1 MFPFILQLIYPK
13 QCCACKE
20 ALLFGEEF
28 ICLSCLFSLPRYDF
42 RQEKSNY
49 LIEKFENHLSVHSLY
64 AFAWFVERG
73 SMQSIMHQIKY
84 KHNIA
89 LAHFMGEKFAHSLAD
104 QFHEEKFDA
113 IVPVPLHPKRK
124 RERGY
129 NQSEEI
135 AKGMAKYLDIPVW
148 NTYLKRTKYGE
159 SLVNQNRESR
169 FEQLNNSFEVT
180 GNQMH
185 NKHILLLDD
194 TLTTGATCIA
204 AGKKLLESGAG
215 KLSMACLAVVR

>member
-1 MFPFILQLIYPK
+1 MIPFILQLIYPK

-28 ICLSCLFSLPRYDF
+28 ICLTCLLALPRYDF

-49 LIEKFENHLSVHSLY
+49 LAEKFNDQLPIHSLF

-73 SMQSIMHQIKY
+73 SMQSIMHHIKY

-89 LAHFMGEKFAHSLAD
+89 LAHFMGKKFAISLTE
-104 QFHEEKFDA
+104 QLFEEKFDA

-135 AKGMAKYLDIPVW
+135 AKGMAKHLGIPVW
-148 NTYLKRTKYGE
+148 NNCLKRVKHGE

-169 FEQLNNSFEVT
+169 FEQLDDCFEVI
-180 GNQMH
+180 GNAMQSK
-185 NKHILLLDD
+185 NILLLDD

-204 AGKKLLESGAG
+204 AGKRILESGAS
-215 KLSMACLAVVR
+215 KLSIACLAVVR

>member
-20 ALLFGEEF
+20 ALVFGEEF
-28 ICLSCLFSLPRYDF
+28 ICLSCLIALPRYDF

-49 LIEKFENHLSVHSLY
+49 LVEKFNDHLPIHSLF
-64 AFAWFVERG
+64 AFAWFVEGG
-73 SMQSIMHQIKY
+73 SVQAIMHQIKY

-89 LAHFMGEKFAHSLAD
+89 LAHEMGKKFAHSIAELCLEA
-104 QFHEEKFDA
+104 KIDA
-113 IVPVPLHPKRK
+113 IVPVPLHLKRK

-135 AKGMAKYLDIPVW
+135 AKGMATYLNLPVW
-148 NTYLKRTKYGE
+148 SNYLKRTKYGE

-169 FEQLNNSFEVT
+169 FEQLNNSFEVAGT
-180 GNQMH
+180 HFQS
-185 NKHILLLDD
+185 KHILLLDD
-194 TLTTGATCIA
+194 TLTTGATCMA
-204 AGKKLLESGAG
+204 AGKKLLESGAS
-215 KLSMACLAVVR
+215 KLSIACLAVVR